1 MFKVDGKY
9 GSIHIN
15 GMSMDIDKTK
25 TNELNKYLQELEI
38 KRNELIEQQNNYL
51 SQIID

>member
-15 GMSMDIDKTK
+15 GMSIDIEKTDINQLENYLK
-25 TNELNKYLQELEI
+25 NLENKRVQM
-38 KRNELIEQQNNYL
+38 IEQQNNYL
-51 SQIID
+51 SQIIG